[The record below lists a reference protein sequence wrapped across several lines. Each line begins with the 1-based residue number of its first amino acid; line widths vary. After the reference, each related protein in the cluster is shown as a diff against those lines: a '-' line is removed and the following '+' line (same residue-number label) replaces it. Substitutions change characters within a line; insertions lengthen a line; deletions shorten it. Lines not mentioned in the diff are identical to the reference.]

1 MENFKASL
9 ETEIKVMITKEE
21 YENLFAKAHNIFTQI
36 NHYYKLTEDLCIR
49 LRKINS
55 EYFIQYKKNNETI
68 PLTGLK
74 DKTEYSMKI
83 TESDYI
89 IIKNNPNSLWVY
101 LEKQKI
107 IDTDVL
113 YKGSLETLR
122 GNVTL
127 DLNMPD
133 VEIDMNSY
141 NNQKDYELEW
151 EIDKAQYK
159 KAIKILQKIGIDIKE
174 RVSGLSKYKRL
185 TESDVCQTV

>member
-1 MENFKASL
+1 
-9 ETEIKVMITKEE
+9 
-21 YENLFAKAHNIFTQI
+21 
-36 NHYYKLTEDLCIR
+36 IR